1 MLSDGNSLRLIEIK
15 GVDNKYPFYGEVQT
29 QFGSLD
35 LKNKKIV
42 VYPELI
48 DQIQEGVH
56 SVQIGEKK
64 FEIEQVAKNDTLQ
77 GGITTSMATVYMS
90 HETLKLT
97 ELMKPGSTLFYQ
109 YLIKDERNDTQLIK
123 KLKKLINDPE
133 IRILSATESSEQIHR
148 MTSYLFDFWE
158 LLLL

>member
-1 MLSDGNSLRLIEIK
+1 M
-15 GVDNKYPFYGEVQT
+15 
-29 QFGSLD
+29 
-35 LKNKKIV
+35 

-77 GGITTSMATVYMS
+77 GGITTSMAPRVYMS

-123 KLKKLINDPE
+123 KLKKLKYT
-133 IRILSATESSEQIHR
+133 ILIFIT
-148 MTSYLFDFWE
+148 LFQLITDKFI
-158 LLLL
+158 